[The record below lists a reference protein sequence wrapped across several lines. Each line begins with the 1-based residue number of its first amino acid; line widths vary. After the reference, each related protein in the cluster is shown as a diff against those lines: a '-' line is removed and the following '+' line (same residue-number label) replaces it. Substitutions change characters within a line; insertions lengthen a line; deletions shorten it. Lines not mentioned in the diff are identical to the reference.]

1 MSQIVVS
8 ENSFND
14 ADLTT
19 VIYSCASFLR
29 LVLEEG
35 GDEDDLHPDA
45 LRSFAV
51 SYFLDEVNNGGFSQ
65 FVYNTGR
72 HVDLLADI
80 AAGLAAMGAED
91 HLAWFNARREFV
103 DSPQISQGLSGFFA
117 SEYFGENP
125 FRDSLNDDS
134 FFDIEADLVAIN
146 AAWLRSHPDL
156 VVVSIPEMFTRAEAI
171 VGHPI
176 EQST

>member
-1 MSQIVVS
+1 MPQIVVS

-14 ADLTT
+14 ADPTT
-19 VIYSCASFLR
+19 VIYSCGSFLR

-35 GDEDDLHPDA
+35 GDQDDLHPDA
-45 LRSFAV
+45 LCSFAV

-65 FVYNTGR
+65 FVYNTGWDG
-72 HVDLLADI
+72 DLVADI
-80 AAGLAAMGAED
+80 AAGLAAMGASD

-103 DSPQISQGLSGFFA
+103 DSPQISRGLPAFFA

-134 FFDIEADLVAIN
+134 FFEIETDLAAIN

-176 EQST
+176 ERST